1 MNVEI
6 WQKSLSSI
14 TYISKKYALIIP
26 LFSTENVEIWDE
38 KPIPTIYDNIS
49 SQEHGQAF
57 LTLNSP
63 LENQW
68 NSHNLGL

>member
-38 KPIPTIYDNIS
+38 KHLDIPTILFYEKCSKPYLLLDDIV
-49 SQEHGQAF
+49 
-57 LTLNSP
+57 
-63 LENQW
+63 
-68 NSHNLGL
+68 